1 VDTGRSASEARRLL
15 IGTLHGS
22 VEGNLAVDQQVR
34 TLDYLN
40 RGAMRFM
47 PLRGAKSI
55 NPFPPLQGDAVR
67 LNMST
72 ILWVTELQATR
83 PSGSSKAKP
92 QLNRCAVRFC
102 LPECEALGFLH
113 TPPQGDP
120 FARLNQDRGAFL
132 ALTSVSL
139 ISADTEITVEFLA
152 INSHH
157 VISAELIA
165 QDDAAFEGESMFEE
179 AGS

>member
-1 VDTGRSASEARRLL
+1 MDKGHSDSEARRLL
-15 IGTLHGS
+15 VGTLHGA
-22 VEGNLAVDQQVR
+22 VEGNLAVGQLVR

-40 RGAMRFM
+40 RGSMRFM
-47 PLRGAKSI
+47 PLRVAKSI
-55 NPFPPLQGDAVR
+55 SPFPPLQGDAVSV
-67 LNMST
+67 NMAT
-72 ILWVTELQATR
+72 ILWVAELTAMR
-83 PSGSSKAKP
+83 PGGISKVKP

-102 LPECEALGFLH
+102 LPECEAVGFLH

-139 ISADTEITVEFLA
+139 IGTNTEMTVEFLA
-152 INSHH
+152 VNSHH
-157 VISAELIA
+157 VLSAELIA
-165 QDDAAFEGESMFEE
+165 QDDVVVEGASLFEE

>member
-15 IGTLHGS
+15 IGTLHGTL
-22 VEGNLAVDQQVR
+22 EGNLAVDQQVR

-40 RGAMRFM
+40 RGSTRFM
-47 PLRGAKSI
+47 PLRAAKSI
-55 NPFPPLQGDAVR
+55 SPFPPLQVDAVR
-67 LNMST
+67 VNMAT
-72 ILWVTELQATR
+72 ILWVTELQEMR
-83 PSGSSKAKP
+83 PSGLSKVRP

-102 LPECEALGFLH
+102 LPDCEAVGFLH

-139 ISADTEITVEFLA
+139 IGADTEMTVEFLA
-152 INSHH
+152 VNSHH

-165 QDDAAFEGESMFEE
+165 HDDTAVEGESMFEE